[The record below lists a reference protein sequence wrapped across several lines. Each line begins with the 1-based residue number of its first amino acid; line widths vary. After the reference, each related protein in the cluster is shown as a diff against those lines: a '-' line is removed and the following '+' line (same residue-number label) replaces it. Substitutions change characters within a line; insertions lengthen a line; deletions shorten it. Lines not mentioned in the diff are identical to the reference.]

1 MNSGALE
8 SLGQSPAAKRLKI
21 PFPVGDL
28 GRADPAGLQ
37 LSATAATCL
46 SRPVGDLG
54 STVRPVHRRQ
64 RLREPSNAANGCG
77 SRRIRAEGGGK
88 RCASWTRLASS
99 HQAGA
104 PSSPTA
110 PRSQGRR
117 RVHGSGRS
125 RSVKSSAHSCRGCA
139 RSRGHRPSPTPRVRS
154 GQLSA
159 PDKGVSHTKW
169 HGPALPRPPQ
179 TDLEDFRPL
188 TISRLGSRDI
198 TVQVISRR
206 WERRDGS

>member
-88 RCASWTRLASS
+88 RCASWTRQASS
-99 HQAGA
+99 HQAGGPILADCA
-104 PSSPTA
+104 PLPGQEKGPRLRPQPLGQVQRTLVPWVRAQPWSQTFAYTA
-110 PRSQGRR
+110 
-117 RVHGSGRS
+117 
-125 RSVKSSAHSCRGCA
+125 CA
-139 RSRGHRPSPTPRVRS
+139 QWPAVR
-154 GQLSA
+154 
-159 PDKGVSHTKW
+159 
-169 HGPALPRPPQ
+169 
-179 TDLEDFRPL
+179 FR
-188 TISRLGSRDI
+188 
-198 TVQVISRR
+198 
-206 WERRDGS
+206 